1 MEYFRAMKYLYF
13 ASAEQNPAVQREG
26 FSKSSEVLRY
36 PASSAGHQILP
47 LAFLESFENRGCDQ
61 KQFMKVFSF
70 SGSGICVQL
79 EKKSL
84 RFFLCK
90 VNNLYIFEVP

>member
-36 PASSAGHQILP
+36 TASSAGHQMLP
-47 LAFLESFENRGCDQ
+47 LAFLESFENHGCDQ

-70 SGSGICVQL
+70 SGNGICIQL
-79 EKKSL
+79 GKKVFC
-84 RFFLCK
+84 FFYVK
-90 VNNLYIFEVP
+90 